1 MMKQSICIIPA
12 RGGSKRIKNKN
23 IKNFHK
29 KPLIYYSINC
39 AKKTKLFDNIYVST
53 DSKKIQKISKG
64 YGAVCEYLRSKKL
77 SNDRTPIFDVIKNFT
92 NKIKINF
99 KYLICIFPAT
109 PMIDYKDILKGFRII
124 YKNKKIDLII
134 PVSLFNS
141 HPYRSLII
149 NKEKLVPFDKKYFKK
164 NSNYL
169 PEVFFDV
176 GSFYIFRKE
185 FILKS
190 NAFFPSNAYP
200 LIIKKNKYIDINDKE
215 DLKMANKIFKN
226 S

>member
-1 MMKQSICIIPA
+1 M
-12 RGGSKRIKNKN
+12 
-23 IKNFHK
+23 
-29 KPLIYYSINC
+29 
-39 AKKTKLFDNIYVST
+39 
-53 DSKKIQKISKG
+53 
-64 YGAVCEYLRSKKL
+64 
-77 SNDRTPIFDVIKNFT
+77 
-92 NKIKINF
+92 
-99 KYLICIFPAT
+99 
-109 PMIDYKDILKGFRII
+109 
-124 YKNKKIDLII
+124 
-134 PVSLFNS
+134 
-141 HPYRSLII
+141 
-149 NKEKLVPFDKKYFKK
+149 PFDKKYFKK

-190 NAFFPSNAYP
+190 NAFFPSNTYP